1 MLGTYRL
8 AYLTLGVSFLTVT
21 VHANPSPSTDK
32 PPLHNWYVEMGGA
45 FFLEAWDLNE
55 HREQLVGGK
64 VLLARDMG
72 PNRAIGVQTALLH
85 VVPSPGQNAFLPTW
99 SFVLRQNLIRF
110 SSFSILA
117 EGSGGLSYASTQI
130 PKLGT
135 RFNFVSQV
143 GLGLQSHQSA
153 NGQFITGFHWLHV
166 SNNSLNGS
174 SRNPDIQAIGIYLG
188 WRLP

>member
-32 PPLHNWYVEMGGA
+32 PPLQNWYVEMGGA

-64 VLLARDMG
+64 VLLARNMG

-117 EGSGGLSYASTQI
+117 EGSG
-130 PKLGT
+130 
-135 RFNFVSQV
+135 
-143 GLGLQSHQSA
+143 
-153 NGQFITGFHWLHV
+153 
-166 SNNSLNGS
+166 
-174 SRNPDIQAIGIYLG
+174 
-188 WRLP
+188 